1 MIYIR
6 CIFSARRR
14 EIVLLPTPL
23 GPTRTMSVPGAFALF
38 AIMTPGEAD
47 ILVCHLKVGQ
57 TFWSVISRWGRH
69 SCLSRVREWG
79 HSCPPSGLTIF
90 GSAREA
96 RMPPLAARWQTR
108 MSAPPS
114 FQVLHLFF

>member
-1 MIYIR
+1 MSWSTCSYVLPSLSCDVFDRVVVLMIYIR

-47 ILVCHLKVGQ
+47 ILVCQLKVGQ
-57 TFWSVISRWGRH
+57 TFLSVASLRAGAF
-69 SCLSRVREWG
+69 L
-79 HSCPPSGLTIF
+79 PSERTRIF
-90 GSAREA
+90 GS
-96 RMPPLAARWQTR
+96 
-108 MSAPPS
+108 
-114 FQVLHLFF
+114 